1 MTLSLNSFIRVG
13 LLIVL
18 VVVIQLSGLDQMR
31 IVGGVFD
38 LIPLVV
44 AATALYGGAIAGA
57 VVGFCVG
64 LLVDLLIGQS
74 MGATSLVLT
83 AMGYWVGRFG
93 ELRDPGHGL
102 VAIPIA
108 AAATAGYLATL
119 AAVSFML
126 EIQVSV
132 SALVL
137 RDAVITVLLN
147 IAIAL
152 PFFAITRRILRPVL
166 KVDPLA
172 RARRSA
178 APRGAGPIGLR
189 GLEV

>member
-1 MTLSLNSFIRVG
+1 MTLSVRSFIRVG
-13 LLIVL
+13 LLLVL
-18 VVVIQLSGLDQMR
+18 VVVVQLSGLDQMR

-44 AATALYGGAIAGA
+44 AATALYGGATAGA

-108 AAATAGYLATL
+108 VAATAGYLATL

-126 EIQVSV
+126 AIQVSV

-137 RDAVITVLLN
+137 RDAVITILLN

>member
-1 MTLSLNSFIRVG
+1 MTLTPQSFIRSG
-13 LLIVL
+13 LLVVL
-18 VVVIQLSGLDQMR
+18 VVVVQLAGLDQMHML
-31 IVGGVFD
+31 GGVFD

-44 AATALYGGAIAGA
+44 AASALYAGAISGA
-57 VVGFCVG
+57 VIGFCVG

-74 MGATSLVLT
+74 LGATSLVLT

-108 AAATAGYLATL
+108 AATTAGYLATL
-119 AAVSFML
+119 AAVTFML
-126 EIQVSV
+126 DIQVSV
-132 SALVL
+132 SVLVL

-152 PFFAITRRILRPVL
+152 PFFAITRRVLRPAL

-178 APRGAGPIGLR
+178 APRDAGPIGLR